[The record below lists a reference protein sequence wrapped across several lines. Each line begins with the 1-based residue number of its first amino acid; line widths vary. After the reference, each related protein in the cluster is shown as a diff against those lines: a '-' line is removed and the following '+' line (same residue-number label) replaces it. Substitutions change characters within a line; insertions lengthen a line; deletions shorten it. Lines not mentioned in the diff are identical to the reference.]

1 MRARVRPN
9 AMHVITGLLAADR
22 EGERGKIFNPMTA
35 ARARGTR
42 TFDRRPLSIGR
53 GQRISSGI

>member
-42 TFDRRPLSIGR
+42 TFDRRSWAEDFLWYLD
-53 GQRISSGI
+53 Q